1 MSRTRIAILFAAG
14 ATAAVAATAV
24 VATGRGGTG
33 QHEPVPAAS
42 VMRALH
48 EPPTQAS
55 AVPPEIAASLAMVP
69 DVETD
74 DARRLISGIGSKG
87 YSVYVAPTA
96 GGSVCVSTPAGGG
109 CFPSFPDAGITTSVG
124 MNNDGRASPTDR
136 ELIAGVA
143 RDDVA
148 KIVVA
153 AGTRRLPVP
162 LRNGGFVYESPV
174 VGLWADALLVKLADG
189 STARVPIANANRFEA
204 IP

>member
-1 MSRTRIAILFAAG
+1 MSKARITLLIGAG
-14 ATAAVAATAV
+14 ATAAIAATAL
-24 VATGRGGTG
+24 VAVGRGGTG
-33 QHEPVPAAS
+33 QREPVPADS

-48 EPPTQAS
+48 EAPTTAS
-55 AVPPEIAASLAMVP
+55 AVPPEIAAALAMVP

-74 DARRLISGIGSKG
+74 NARRLISGIGSKG
-87 YSVYVAPTA
+87 YSVYVAPT
-96 GGSVCVSTPAGGG
+96 GGGGVCVSTPAGAG
-109 CFPSFPDAGITTSVG
+109 CFPSFPDAGVSLSIG

-148 KIVVA
+148 RITVA

-189 STARVPIANANRFEA
+189 STARVPIGNPNRFEA